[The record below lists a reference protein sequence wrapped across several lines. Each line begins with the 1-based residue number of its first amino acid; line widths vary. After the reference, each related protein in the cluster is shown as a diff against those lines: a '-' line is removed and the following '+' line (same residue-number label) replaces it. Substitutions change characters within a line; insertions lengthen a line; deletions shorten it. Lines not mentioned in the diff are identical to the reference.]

1 MESIAKS
8 SRVKIEKQ
16 KRLIMVSRTENEQEL
31 NNYLERINS
40 FLYEDCFEQK
50 TKAELKISIAKVL
63 EEWVDNEK

>member
-1 MESIAKS
+1 
-8 SRVKIEKQ
+8 
-16 KRLIMVSRTENEQEL
+16 MVSRTENEQEL